1 MTLHV
6 GYCKEFGISKEQI
19 MATEENEGK
28 GHSTL
33 QSQCK
38 ANINQLAQL
47 IRGISLHGIEGLPGT
62 NMK

>member
-28 GHSTL
+28 RHSPL
-33 QSQCK
+33 RPQCK
-38 ANINQLAQL
+38 ANIIQLAQL
-47 IRGISLHGIEGLPGT
+47 IRGISFHGTEELPDT